1 MKTKINKLSEA
12 VVDMARVEE
21 RMKAAYKR
29 LNMSDDAWKK
39 YGDRMDQIQRKAL
52 IKGQKIA
59 YDERIFWMIPTAVVS
74 LCFSYTPDNLYF

>member
-39 YGDRMDQIQRKAL
+39 YGDRMDQI
-52 IKGQKIA
+52 
-59 YDERIFWMIPTAVVS
+59 
-74 LCFSYTPDNLYF
+74 